1 MKQRPLILVT
11 NDDGIDSKGL
21 WVVAEA
27 LAPLG
32 EILVVAPDRQW
43 SGAGRAYMSDGT
55 NRIVPLEREVG
66 GQQIAAYAV
75 DGSPA
80 LAVYRAV
87 LELAS
92 RRPALVVSGIN
103 FGFNLGSDVTI
114 SGTVGASLEAATF
127 GIPALAVSLEMDAVH
142 HLAGDD
148 TADYSAA
155 MSAAQRFARC
165 VLAGG
170 LPTDVDVLNIN
181 VPRRATS
188 QTPWRLT
195 RFHRGRYF
203 VPKEQKSSHGGP
215 GYEASTDFSQV
226 DPATDVWAVKVDGV
240 VSVTPLSVDMTSR
253 VDFHAV
259 NASLRGQPAS

>member
-1 MKQRPLILVT
+1 MQRPLILVT

-21 WVVAEA
+21 WAVAEA

-43 SGAGRAYMSDGT
+43 SGAGRAYTSNGT
-55 NRIVPLEREVG
+55 NHIVSLEREVG
-66 GQQIAAYAV
+66 GQQITAYAV

-80 LAVYRAV
+80 LAVFRAV
-87 LELAS
+87 LELAP
-92 RRPALVVSGIN
+92 RRPALVVSGVN

-114 SGTVGASLEAATF
+114 SGTVGASLEAASF
-127 GIPALAVSLEMDAVH
+127 GIPALAMSLEMDAIH

-148 TADYSAA
+148 AADYSVS
-155 MSAAQRFARC
+155 MRTAQRFAGRL
-165 VLAGG
+165 LADG
-170 LPTDVDVLNIN
+170 LPPDVDVLNIN
-181 VPRRATS
+181 IPRRATS
-188 QTPWRLT
+188 ETPWRLT

-203 VPKEQKSSHGGP
+203 VPKEQQSSRDRP
-215 GYEASTDFSQV
+215 GYEPITDFSQV
-226 DPATDVWAVKVDGV
+226 DPEADVWAVKVDGV

-259 NASLRGQPAS
+259 NSSLRVQPAS